1 MRSRLFFVFVLA
13 IIIVLSESSSILAQ
27 PAWWYPERGSALT
40 LEIQKPHYNSEW
52 DPNRSILNTVGFI
65 GGRHY
70 VSDNLILFWE
80 VPFVNLDVREE
91 NRPYY
96 WECSYNQCYYWFEE
110 DQLTIGNPVIG
121 LEQPFGNG
129 GFFASAD
136 FRFPLASEDQW
147 PANALGISTAFDRFE
162 AFLPKV
168 YTTGVDFGWREPNL
182 TSPLDARITIGTSAL
197 RSTEGGD
204 DLYID
209 YSVFLG
215 FTSGKVS
222 CGSFNGGRILLTQN
236 DLDFSERLV
245 SYAGLVARLKLGA
258 FEPGVQWR
266 INIDEDLR
274 QGIDYAFGFNLAVS
288 FGVPSDYS
296 GDSWK

>member
-1 MRSRLFFVFVLA
+1 MRSRLFLCFVFL
-13 IIIVLSESSSILAQ
+13 LSITLLGIDSSLAQ
-27 PAWWYPERGSALT
+27 TGWWYPESGSALM

-52 DPNRSILNTVGFI
+52 DPNRGVLNTVGFV

-70 VSDNLILFWE
+70 LSRNLILIWE

-96 WECSYNQCYYWFEE
+96 WECSSYTCYFWYER
-110 DQLTIGNPVIG
+110 DQFSIGNPLIG

-129 GFFASAD
+129 GFFGSAD
-136 FRFPLASEDQW
+136 IRLPLTSESDW
-147 PANALGISTAFDRFE
+147 PANALGMTTSFDRFE
-162 AFLPKV
+162 AFFPKV
-168 YTTGVDFGWREPNL
+168 YTISTDFGWREVDPKTALNAQFTL
-182 TSPLDARITIGTSAL
+182 GTSAA

-204 DLYID
+204 ELHAD
-209 YSVFLG
+209 YSLFVG
-215 FTSGKVS
+215 FTAGKIA
-222 CGSFNGGRILLTQN
+222 CGSFTGGRFLLSGNGGN
-236 DLDFSERLV
+236 ASDRLV
-245 SYAGLVARLKLGA
+245 TYGGLVARFKLGA

-274 QGIDYAFGFNLAVS
+274 QGIDYAFGMNLAVS

-296 GDSWK
+296 GDYWK